1 MLNFTFK
8 SPTEF
13 VFGRGTEDQV
23 GDLVK
28 KYGGTKVL
36 IHYGGGSVMRSGL
49 YDRTVASLEKAGIK
63 HLSLGGAK
71 PNPVDSL
78 VYAGIELCRKENVDF
93 ILGIGGGSAID
104 SGKAIAAG
112 VPYEGDF
119 WDFHS
124 NRAKPEKVLPHG
136 CIITLPATGTE
147 GSDSAVIT
155 READMLK
162 RGMSAEC
169 NRPLFAIMNPELT
182 FTLPPYQTACGV
194 ADMMSHILERYF
206 TNTRNVEVTDRIAEA
221 LLMTIVRNGPIVL
234 REPENYDA
242 RAEILWAGML
252 AHNNICGTGREHDF
266 SVHQLEHELSA
277 MYDVAHGAGL
287 AALTPAWIGY
297 QIPHNPMRFAQ
308 LAVRVFGCQM
318 DFEDPTRTARDGQ
331 SKLAA
336 FFRSIGMPTNLRELD
351 ARFTMEDI
359 PALTAKVKR
368 KPDGK
373 VGWFRPLGDADIIAI
388 YESAFD
394 WKD

>member
-1 MLNFTFK
+1 MIIRGDVFFNPRASWYTLEEGCRTGFPARQTTPESEDLPMLNFTFK

-119 WDFHS
+119 WDFFS
-124 NRAKPEKVLPHG
+124 NKAKPGTVLPHG
-136 CIITLPATGTE
+136 CIIPLPATGTE

-252 AHNNICGTGREHDF
+252 AHNNICGTPGTRFLRAPAGARTECDVRCGPRRGSRRADPRLDRIPDPAQSHA
-266 SVHQLEHELSA
+266 VCSA
-277 MYDVAHGAGL
+277 GGAC
-287 AALTPAWIGY
+287 
-297 QIPHNPMRFAQ
+297 
-308 LAVRVFGCQM
+308 VR
-318 DFEDPTRTARDGQ
+318 
-331 SKLAA
+331 L
-336 FFRSIGMPTNLRELD
+336 
-351 ARFTMEDI
+351 
-359 PALTAKVKR
+359 
-368 KPDGK
+368 PDG
-373 VGWFRPLGDADIIAI
+373 F
-388 YESAFD
+388 
-394 WKD
+394 